1 MKLMKFSALAM
12 SVALLLSSCGGGQG
26 LSNLGKGSLIG
37 GGAGGAVGALLG
49 GLISKNDKGKWAGI
63 GAAVGTAV
71 GAGTGALIGN
81 KMDKAKKAAELAKAE
96 AEILT
101 GPNGVKYV
109 KCTFDSG
116 ILFSS
121 SSANLT
127 AEAQASINKFI
138 TNLVAEDNTFD
149 MAIAGYTDNTGW
161 RNCTAEQSKQKN
173 VDLSQS
179 RAQSVCNQIVAAG
192 YPSQRLMVKGLG
204 EEYPVADNATAEGK
218 AKNRRVEVYILPSDD
233 MIKAVEAAHGTN

>member
-1 MKLMKFSALAM
+1 MKFSVLAM
-12 SVALLLSSCGGGQG
+12 SAALLFSSCGGGQG
-26 LSNLGKGSLIG
+26 LNNLAKGSLIG
-37 GGAGGAVGALLG
+37 GGTGGAVGALLG

-96 AEILT
+96 AEVLT
-101 GPNGVKYV
+101 GPNGMKYV

-116 ILFSS
+116 ILFSTS
-121 SSANLT
+121 SSTLT
-127 AEAQASINKFI
+127 GEAQAAINKFI
-138 TNLVAEDNTFD
+138 TNLLAEDNTFD

-161 RNCTAEQSKQKN
+161 KNSTAAQSAQKN
-173 VDLSQS
+173 LDLSQN

-192 YPSQRLMVKGLG
+192 YPAQRLLVKGLG
-204 EEYPVADNATAEGK
+204 EQYPVADNATAEGK
-218 AKNRRVEVYILPSDD
+218 AANRRVEVYILPSDD
-233 MIKAVEAAHGTN
+233 MIKAVEAAHGN